1 MKELRIEANTDNLNK
16 VMAFIDEQLEGT
28 GCSFKTQTKIDVS
41 VEEIFV
47 NIAHYAYPGS
57 SGDAV
62 IGIDI
67 SGDPGTVTVQFS
79 DEGIPYD
86 PLSKEDPD
94 VKATLEEREIGGLGI
109 FMVKKT
115 MDSMSYEYKDG
126 KNVLTLT
133 KALQ

>member
-1 MKELRIEANTDNLNK
+1 
-16 VMAFIDEQLEGT
+16 
-28 GCSFKTQTKIDVS
+28 
-41 VEEIFV
+41 
-47 NIAHYAYPGS
+47 
-57 SGDAV
+57 
-62 IGIDI
+62 IDI